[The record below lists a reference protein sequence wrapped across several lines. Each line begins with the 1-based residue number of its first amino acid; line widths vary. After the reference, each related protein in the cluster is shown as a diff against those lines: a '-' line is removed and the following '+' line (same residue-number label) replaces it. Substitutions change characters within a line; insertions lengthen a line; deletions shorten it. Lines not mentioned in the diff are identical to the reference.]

1 MRVLVRVCVLRV
13 AKVRDHREME
23 TRVKTL
29 RTETRDL
36 VKEFNKT
43 EDDLKALQ
51 VCVCVC
57 LFFFV
62 FRGLGYFNDRLVDC
76 CVGRY
81 NSANKKYGYV
91 SRSRVVFV
99 PWN

>member
-1 MRVLVRVCVLRV
+1 
-13 AKVRDHREME
+13 ME

-51 VCVCVC
+51 VQYDVCSYFRPTA
-57 LFFFV
+57 FFFCLTTMLR
-62 FRGLGYFNDRLVDC
+62 FPY
-76 CVGRY
+76 
-81 NSANKKYGYV
+81 
-91 SRSRVVFV
+91 RVVHRILTYYESKHRGHSRDVRRGFYCRRYYKLYLCRS
-99 PWN
+99 NL